1 MRSPST
7 FIKGTKKS
15 ERHVTSERGSLA
27 GRSLAIHCPD
37 LNGGGMERLQLDLT
51 PHFIA
56 AGLKVTLLLGEA
68 KGALMTQVPAGAA
81 MVSLDC
87 PRQLASLM
95 PMARYMRRQR
105 PDILLV
111 NAEHPTILALWAR
124 SIARGRTRIIAC
136 QHNTLSSQARRPL
149 WQFRVLPALF
159 RLFIGWADRIVAV
172 SGGVADDLAECAH
185 IERERIDIVYNGV
198 VDEKFDERAL
208 EPADHPWFQSQVP
221 VIVGAGRLVAQKD
234 FATLIKAFAQVAR
247 ERQVRLALL
256 GEGPLRETL
265 LELAQSLGIA
275 ERVALLGFRPN
286 PLPYLRA
293 AAVVALSSRNE
304 GFGMVLAEALACGT
318 PVVSTDCPHG
328 PAEILENGKYGRLT
342 PVGDV
347 AALAEAL
354 RATLDEP
361 LPRET
366 LRKRGQAFTV
376 RSAAENYMRLFEE
389 VLAARATPVAG
400 RTPAT

>member
-15 ERHVTSERGSLA
+15 EHHVTSERGALA

-37 LNGGGMERLQLDLT
+37 LSGGGMERLQLDIA
-51 PHFIA
+51 PYFIA

-68 KGALMTQVPAGAA
+68 RGALLPQVPVGAA
-81 MVSLDC
+81 VVSLDC

-95 PMARYMRRQR
+95 PLARYLRRER
-105 PDILLV
+105 PDILLA
-111 NAEHPTILALWAR
+111 NTEHPAILALWAR
-124 SIARGRTRIIAC
+124 LIARSRTRIIAC
-136 QHNTLSSQARRPL
+136 QHNTFSSQARRPP
-149 WQFRVLPALF
+149 WQFKALPALF
-159 RLFIGWADRIVAV
+159 RLFIGWSDRIVAV
-172 SGGVADDLAECAH
+172 SGGVADDLAQCAH
-185 IERERIDIVYNGV
+185 VDRERIDVIYNGV
-198 VDEKFDERAL
+198 VDEEFDKRAL
-208 EPADHPWFQSQVP
+208 APAEHPWFQAPVP
-221 VIVGAGRLVAQKD
+221 VIVGAGRLVGQKD
-234 FATLIKAFAQVAR
+234 FATLIRAFAELAR

-265 LELAQSLGIA
+265 LELARSLGVGD
-275 ERVALLGFRPN
+275 RVALLGFRPN
-286 PLPYLRA
+286 PLPYLRG

-328 PAEILENGKYGRLT
+328 PAEILDNGRYGCLT

-347 AALAEAL
+347 AALAQAL

-361 LPRET
+361 LTRET
-366 LRKRGQAFTV
+366 LRKRGQVFTIAT
-376 RSAAENYMRLFEE
+376 SAERYLELFEDM
-389 VLAARATPVAG
+389 LAPRTASDAG
-400 RTPAT
+400 RSPAI